1 MPFDTILVP
10 LQRFK
15 KGSHWSLAP
24 PNPSALA
31 CLTDVEELVNTGEFS
46 SMQCSI
52 ASHATSSVV
61 FWRRSVMDVM

>member
-31 CLTDVEELVNTGEFS
+31 CLTDVEELVNTCESG
-46 SMQCSI
+46 QCSVV
-52 ASHATSSVV
+52 SPATPLLQWI
-61 FWRRSVMDVM
+61 F